1 MGKCGSP
8 ERQRPDIQQNYLRTP
23 PMTDEKYDLPEK
35 VWVCR
40 GNFGLHCQLD
50 KPTGDPEGAFYV
62 PQAQVAA
69 AYQRAAELIENYDGE
84 ILECELHYA
93 AAEIRAMMEEK

>member
-1 MGKCGSP
+1 MT
-8 ERQRPDIQQNYLRTP
+8 DITDQIKR
-23 PMTDEKYDLPEK
+23 MTDEKYDLPEK

-50 KPTGDPEGAFYV
+50 KPTGEPEGAFYV
-62 PQAQVAA
+62 PQASVTA